1 MPTTINRPSRLGL
14 AGTILI
20 TATISLTGCAAMR
33 TDAESEKPFSPDWGG
48 AFRVPPA
55 NSNLA
60 GFSETSRQIERNLG
74 YE

>member
-1 MPTTINRPSRLGL
+1 MPTTMHLRSPRGL
-14 AGTILI
+14 AGAILI
-20 TATISLTGCAAMR
+20 TAAISLSGCAAMR
-33 TDAESEKPFSPDWGG
+33 TDAETEKPFSPDWGG